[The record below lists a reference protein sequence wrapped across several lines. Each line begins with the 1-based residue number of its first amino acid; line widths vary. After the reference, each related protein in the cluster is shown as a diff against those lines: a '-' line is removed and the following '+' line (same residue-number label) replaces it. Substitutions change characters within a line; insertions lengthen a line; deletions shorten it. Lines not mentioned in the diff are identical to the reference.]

1 MGAETAGKWRPRMAG
16 SVRAQATLVAVL
28 VVGAALVVGGIAL
41 VLALGRI
48 LRAGVETA
56 ALLRA
61 EEIAAIIETGDRPP
75 VLAVAEQDEQL
86 IQVLDH
92 EGVVVAS
99 SRNVR
104 ALPPVVR
111 LAPGE
116 KAEIEV
122 PIDEEVFLAVAAGAE
137 TPRGTLTVIVA
148 RALGDVIEATRVL
161 ASLLAAGIPLLTLLV
176 ATTTWRLVGRA
187 LRPVEAIRREVDQIS
202 GSELHRRVPAPPERD
217 EIGRLAATMN
227 RMLDRL
233 ERAQLRLRRFI
244 ADASHELRSPVAT
257 IRQHAEVALAHPER
271 ATMAELAETV
281 LAEDLRLQGLVDDL
295 LVLAKAD
302 EHTLDLH
309 RRPVDLDDLVFEEAR
324 HLRASSGHQID
335 TSAVSAGRVSAD
347 PAALRRVLRNL
358 ADNATR
364 AARTRISL
372 GLSELDGL
380 VVLTVDDD
388 GPGIPATE
396 RERVFERFVRLDE
409 SRARNDGGNGLGL
422 AIVAELVA
430 AHGGSVAI
438 AEGDLGGAR
447 FVVTLPVLSE
457 DPAT

>member
-1 MGAETAGKWRPRMAG
+1 
-16 SVRAQATLVAVL
+16 
-28 VVGAALVVGGIAL
+28 
-41 VLALGRI
+41 
-48 LRAGVETA
+48 
-56 ALLRA
+56 
-61 EEIAAIIETGDRPP
+61 
-75 VLAVAEQDEQL
+75 
-86 IQVLDH
+86 
-92 EGVVVAS
+92 
-99 SRNVR
+99 
-104 ALPPVVR
+104 
-111 LAPGE
+111 
-116 KAEIEV
+116 
-122 PIDEEVFLAVAAGAE
+122 
-137 TPRGTLTVIVA
+137 
-148 RALGDVIEATRVL
+148 
-161 ASLLAAGIPLLTLLV
+161 
-176 ATTTWRLVGRA
+176 
-187 LRPVEAIRREVDQIS
+187 
-202 GSELHRRVPAPPERD
+202 
-217 EIGRLAATMN
+217 
-227 RMLDRL
+227 
-233 ERAQLRLRRFI
+233 
-244 ADASHELRSPVAT
+244 VAT

>member
-1 MGAETAGKWRPRMAG
+1 MAG